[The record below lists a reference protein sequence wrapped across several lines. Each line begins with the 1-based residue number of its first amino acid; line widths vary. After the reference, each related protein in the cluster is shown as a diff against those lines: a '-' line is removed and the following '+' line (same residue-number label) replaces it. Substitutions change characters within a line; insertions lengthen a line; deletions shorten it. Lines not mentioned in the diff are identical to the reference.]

1 MKKILFAI
9 PFVMTTYFF
18 TGCHQNSNESNGS
31 KSDRAR
37 GKVDQKGNLST
48 VRTVVKKE
56 AVAEFK
62 ERTDN
67 PLNNWYFS
75 VRLFET
81 TKTFDYVLKM
91 QFEEIRGE
99 DTLRLPNFG
108 IPPKPEL
115 RKGKDKYSCIIGF
128 LDRNNEF
135 REYKLVYVKDGSE
148 LKLTTLN
155 HYSIVSV
162 EK

>member
-1 MKKILFAI
+1 MKNILFAI
-9 PFVMTTYFF
+9 PFLMTTYFF
-18 TGCHQNSNESNGS
+18 AGCHQNPNETKGS
-31 KSDRAR
+31 KSGRSTD
-37 GKVDQKGNLST
+37 KVDQMENVPT
-48 VRTVVKKE
+48 VRAIVKKE

-81 TKTFDYVLKM
+81 AKTFDYVLKM

-108 IPPKPEL
+108 VAPKPEL

-128 LDRNNEF
+128 LDRNNKF
-135 REYKLVYVKDGSE
+135 REYKLVYIKDGSE

>member
-1 MKKILFAI
+1 
-9 PFVMTTYFF
+9 MTTYFF
-18 TGCHQNSNESNGS
+18 AGCHQNPNETNGS
-31 KSDRAR
+31 KSGRATD
-37 GKVDQKGNLST
+37 KADQIENVPT
-48 VRTVVKKE
+48 VRAIVKKE

-81 TKTFDYVLKM
+81 AKTFDYVLKM

-108 IPPKPEL
+108 VAPKPEL

-128 LDRNNEF
+128 LDRNNKF
-135 REYKLVYVKDGSE
+135 REYKLVYIKDGSE